1 MRRKIL
7 LTITILICFVLQCT
21 VFRSLAFGGIIPN
34 LMIILTSSFG
44 FMRGERE
51 GLIIGFICGL
61 LCDILHGDILGFYA
75 LVLMYIGFINGKFCR
90 LFYPEDIKLPI
101 ALIIVSDLT
110 YGIICYSLQF
120 LLRGKFDFPYY
131 FTKVIL
137 PEAVYTIIVT
147 IFIYPVV
154 LKMNSWLE
162 SKEKRSGQKFV

>member
-1 MRRKIL
+1 MRRMIL

-51 GLIIGFICGL
+51 GLVIGFICGL
-61 LCDILHGDILGFYA
+61 LCDILHGDILGFYE

-101 ALIIVSDLT
+101 ALIVVSDLT
-110 YGIICYSLQF
+110 YGIVCYTLQF

-162 SKEKRSGQKFV
+162 SKE

>member
-1 MRRKIL
+1 MRRMIL

-51 GLIIGFICGL
+51 GLIIGFVCGL

-101 ALIIVSDLT
+101 CLIVVSDLT

-120 LLRGKFDFPYY
+120 FLRGKFDFPYY

-162 SKEKRSGQKFV
+162 SKE

>member
-1 MRRKIL
+1 MRRMIL

-51 GLIIGFICGL
+51 GLVIGFICGL

-101 ALIIVSDLT
+101 ALIVVSDLT
-110 YGIICYSLQF
+110 YGIVCYTLQF

-162 SKEKRSGQKFV
+162 SKE